1 MTVEHP
7 ICYQS
12 YLFRLWRD
20 DPDSPLRAVLRD
32 PQSGEVYGFSSLKAL
47 YDFID
52 RQAAQI
58 SAASE
63 PGQN

>member
-20 DPDSPLRAVLRD
+20 DPDSPLRAVLRE
-32 PQSGEVYGFSSLKAL
+32 PAERRSLWLFLIKS
-47 YDFID
+47 FV
-52 RQAAQI
+52 
-58 SAASE
+58 
-63 PGQN
+63 